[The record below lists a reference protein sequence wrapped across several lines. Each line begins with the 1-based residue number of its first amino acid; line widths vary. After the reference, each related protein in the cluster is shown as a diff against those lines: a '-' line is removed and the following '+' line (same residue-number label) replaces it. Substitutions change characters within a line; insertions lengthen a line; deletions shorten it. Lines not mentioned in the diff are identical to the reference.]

1 MTGTLRLTPI
11 VVLCLLFTQL
21 VAQNNHYPIASKVY
35 SNLDAIKSSPV
46 QLLQKQSDQNLKS
59 ASVHQ
64 EVSEAT
70 LLTIQPAAIGRLLKE
85 RPGFLNMEIPVE
97 GAAPI
102 ELQLYKAEITTPDF
116 YVSTSSNKGTE
127 YQYEQ
132 GAYYWGIKKGDVNS
146 LVAITVTNQEVMG
159 FVSYGGDNY
168 VLGKLDKTT
177 SGEHIFYK
185 EGDLKNQP
193 TFGCET
199 DEIEQPDVKAPTGST
214 GEKSVDKCVRMYLEI
229 DNDLVVA
236 KGGVTPALDYL
247 MGAFSQVS
255 LLYANEGINLFV
267 KEIKAWDTTD
277 PYVGPSAGNYLSQFR
292 INLNSTFDGD
302 LAHLVGTKGGGGVAY
317 VDVLCNKFVGMGYSP
332 VGQTYSNV
340 PTYSWTVEV
349 MTHEIGHNLGSAHTH
364 SCVWNG
370 NNTALDG
377 CGPTAGY
384 SEGCTAPVPTNGGTI
399 MSYCHLISGVG
410 INFNNGFG
418 IQPGDLIRQRIAN
431 ANCLTSCTNSS
442 QLDAGITAIL
452 TPASSICANQ
462 TNPEVELSNFGT
474 QPVTNTVIAYR
485 INDNSLLYYNWTGNL
500 PGNSSVTV
508 VLPTLE
514 FDGGTHSFFAK
525 TTAVNGNQNTN
536 AANDASVA
544 NFTCFN
550 QTAFYLDQDGDGFGD
565 PNMYVMDCQPPAG
578 FVMNHDDCNDSD
590 KTIYPG
596 APCSDGNNCTTDV
609 LDANCNCLSIFQD
622 TDNDG
627 VCDADDKCPGGDDA
641 LDIDND
647 GIPNDCD
654 CSQTNKP
661 FQNSLLSH
669 TGTGVSQRSISFTVG
684 DKDPSFT
691 ISNISAKTGGN
702 PTSRY
707 IEYVTVKYT
716 NGAGENMNYGSF
728 AGTAYN
734 TVDVAIPG
742 KVNTITVILEDGYD
756 GDFSGNLSVS
766 LSAVS
771 YCLGCQD
778 SDGDG
783 VCNTADSCPDFNNNL
798 NGTTCNDGDNCTIND
813 KWDCGV
819 CVGSLLDSDGD
830 GICDAKDNCPSTP
843 NFYQLDA
850 DGDGLG
856 DACDDFN
863 CIGQKTSN
871 FSIYSLTHTGP
882 GATQTTLNFP
892 SGNFN
897 AYFSI
902 YGLNANHIGG
912 NSKKYTEQVTVKYV
926 NGYGELVTYGTYLPN
941 GQNELPISISGE
953 VNSLTVMLTDGD
965 GTPSSN
971 QMSVD
976 LGPVTSCASGGM
988 GGGMPMGSPVAIDPA
1003 GFTMYPNPAD
1013 RQVTL
1018 VLGQNYESATITL
1031 TNMQGMEIGRMDVEN
1046 VSTVQLDL
1054 DQLRTSGQFLFVT
1067 VQTTGNVPVTKRLL
1081 LVDKG

>member
-1 MTGTLRLTPI
+1 MTGTLRLSTTLVFCFYI
-11 VVLCLLFTQL
+11 TLLL
-21 VAQNNHYPIASKVY
+21 GQNHHYSIASKVY
-35 SNLDAIKSSPV
+35 DNLTAIRSHPAQVLS
-46 QLLQKQSDQNLKS
+46 LENNQKLKS
-59 ASVHQ
+59 AEVQQSVSNA
-64 EVSEAT
+64 VF
-70 LLTIQPAAIGRLLKE
+70 LNIQQAGRDQILKE
-85 RPGFLNMEIPVE
+85 RPAFFSMEIPKD
-97 GAAPI
+97 GLSSL
-102 ELQLYKAEITTPDF
+102 ELELYRVDIATPDF
-116 YVSTSSNKGTE
+116 FVSSSSMPGQP
-127 YQYEQ
+127 YLYEQ
-132 GAYYWGIKKGDVNS
+132 GVHYWGIKKGDPNS
-146 LVAITVTNQEVMG
+146 LVAISITDNEIMG
-159 FVSYGGDNY
+159 LVSFDSDNY
-168 VLGKLDKTT
+168 VLGRLDKSSDGT
-177 SGEHIFYK
+177 HIFYK
-185 EGDLKNQP
+185 EADLKMQP
-193 TFGCET
+193 PVGCHT
-199 DEIEQPDVKAPTGST
+199 DEIEQPDTKAPTTPS

-292 INLNSTFDGD
+292 TTLNSTFDGD

-384 SEGCTAPVPTNGGTI
+384 SEGCTAPLPTNGGTI
-399 MSYCHLISGVG
+399 MSYCHLLSGVG

-462 TNPEVELSNFGT
+462 TNPEVQLSNFGT
-474 QPVTNTVIAYR
+474 QSLTSTVIAYR
-485 INDNSLLYYNWTGNL
+485 INENSLQYYNWTGNL

-508 VLPTLE
+508 MLPTLE
-514 FDGGTHSFFAK
+514 FAGGTHSFFAK
-525 TTAVNGNQNTN
+525 TTVVNGNQNTN

-544 NFTCFN
+544 SFTCYN
-550 QTAFYLDQDGDGFGD
+550 QTAFYMDQDGDGFGD
-565 PNMYVMDCQPPAG
+565 PNMYVMDCTPPAG

-596 APCSDGNNCTTDV
+596 APCSDGNSCTSDV
-609 LDANCNCLSIFQD
+609 LDANCICVSTFQD
-622 TDNDG
+622 ADNDG
-627 VCDADDKCPGGDDA
+627 VCDAEDKCPGGDDA
-641 LDIDND
+641 LDSDND
-647 GIPNDCD
+647 GIPNYCD
-654 CSQTNKP
+654 CSETTKA

-669 TGTGVSQRSISFTVG
+669 TGPGVGQKSISFSFG
-684 DKDPSFT
+684 DKDPAFT
-691 ISNISAKTGGN
+691 ISGIGARTSGN
-702 PTSRY
+702 PNSRY
-707 IEYVTVKYT
+707 IEYVTIKFT
-716 NGAGENMNYGSF
+716 NGNGDNLTYGSF
-728 AGTAYN
+728 AGTAYSS
-734 TVDVAIPG
+734 VDVAIPG
-742 KVNTITVILEDGYD
+742 VVSSITVLLEDGYD
-756 GDFSGNLSVS
+756 GDFSGNLTVS
-766 LSAVS
+766 LSTVK
-771 YCLGCQD
+771 YCQGCID

-783 VCNTADSCPDFNNNL
+783 VCDTADNCPGFNDNL
-798 NGTTCNDGDNCTIND
+798 NGTACNDNDDCTIND
-813 KWDCGV
+813 KWSCGV
-819 CVGSLLDSDGD
+819 CVGSFQDADGD
-830 GICDAKDNCPSTP
+830 GICNTKDNCPSTP
-843 NFYQLDA
+843 NFGQLDA
-850 DGDGLG
+850 DGDGIG

-863 CIGQKTSN
+863 CIGQKTTS

-882 GATQTTLNFP
+882 GATQTTINFP

-902 YGLNANHIGG
+902 YGLNANPTGG
-912 NSKKYTEQVTVKYV
+912 NNKKYTEQVTVKYV
-926 NGYGELVTYGTYLPN
+926 NGSGALVTHGTYLPN

-953 VNSLTVMLTDGD
+953 VNSLTVSLTDGD
-965 GTPSSN
+965 GTPSSS

-976 LGPVTSCASGGM
+976 LGAVTSCASGGM
-988 GGGMPMGSPVAIDPA
+988 GGGMPMGSPEAIDPA

-1018 VLGQNYESATITL
+1018 VLGQAYESATITL

-1046 VSTVQLDL
+1046 LSTVQLDL

-1067 VQTTGNVPVTKRLL
+1067 VQASGNAPVTKRLML
-1081 LVDKG
+1081 MNQP